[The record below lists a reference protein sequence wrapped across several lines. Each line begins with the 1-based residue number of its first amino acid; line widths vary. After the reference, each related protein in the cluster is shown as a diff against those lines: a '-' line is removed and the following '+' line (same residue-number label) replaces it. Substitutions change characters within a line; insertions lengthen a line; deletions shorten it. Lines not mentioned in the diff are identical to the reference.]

1 MLVERVVPHAYPRG
15 GSDPLGGG
23 VSTPAYL
30 LKPAETHNAH
40 LSESFLIVFQNIV
53 SVPLLF
59 EWLSSPLM

>member
-1 MLVERVVPHAYPRG
+1 MLVERVVPHAYPREG
-15 GSDPLGGG
+15 FDPPGGG
-23 VSTPAYL
+23 TPAYL